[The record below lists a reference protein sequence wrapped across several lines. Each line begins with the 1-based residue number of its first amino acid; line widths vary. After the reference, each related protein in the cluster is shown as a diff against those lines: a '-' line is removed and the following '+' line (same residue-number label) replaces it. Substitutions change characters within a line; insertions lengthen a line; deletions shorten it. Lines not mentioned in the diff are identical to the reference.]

1 MSPAFFFVQF
11 CKREGLPAKLADS
24 IFIYGALA
32 TIIGARLGHCL
43 FYEPGYYL
51 ANPLKLLAF
60 RDGGM
65 ASHGAAIGLLIGLW
79 LFSRK
84 NRMPYLWSLDRVM
97 IPVAVGGAFVR
108 MGNLFNHEIYGHPTD
123 RPWGFRFIQNL
134 SEWMKGA
141 APIFTEPSHPTQI
154 YEALCYLLL
163 FGLLLYMYWKRNA
176 EEREGLIFGTFLIG
190 IFLPRFC
197 IEFIKNNQEAFEE
210 TMLLNM
216 GQLLSIPFV
225 IAGVWLVI
233 RALSRPRVPI
243 KFAKEKKK

>member
-1 MSPAFFFVQF
+1 M
-11 CKREGLPAKLADS
+11 
-24 IFIYGALA
+24 
-32 TIIGARLGHCL
+32 
-43 FYEPGYYL
+43 
-51 ANPLKLLAF
+51 
-60 RDGGM
+60 
-65 ASHGAAIGLLIGLW
+65 
-79 LFSRK
+79 
-84 NRMPYLWSLDRVM
+84 
-97 IPVAVGGAFVR
+97 
-108 MGNLFNHEIYGHPTD
+108 NHEIYGHVTTL
-123 RPWGFRFIQNL
+123 PWGFRFIQNL
-134 SEWMKGA
+134 SEWMNGA

-176 EEREGLIFGTFLIG
+176 EEWEGLIFGTFLIG

>member
-1 MSPAFFFVQF
+1 MLWAFDKLVVPT
-11 CKREGLPAKLADS
+11 GLVAAM
-24 IFIYGALA
+24 I
-32 TIIGARLGHCL
+32 RLG
-43 FYEPGYYL
+43 
-51 ANPLKLLAF
+51 
-60 RDGGM
+60 
-65 ASHGAAIGLLIGLW
+65 
-79 LFSRK
+79 
-84 NRMPYLWSLDRVM
+84 
-97 IPVAVGGAFVR
+97 
-108 MGNLFNHEIYGHPTD
+108 NLMNHEIYGHVTTL
-123 RPWGFRFIQNL
+123 PWGFRFIQNL

-197 IEFIKNNQEAFEE
+197 IEFIKNNQEVFEE